1 MRIKPKLSFFKS
13 LRFRIMVIMII
24 IGIVPG
30 FIIEGMLIGSYED
43 RAVELRQITV
53 RNQCDILGN
62 QLMREGYLQQK
73 SEVIDGELSM
83 ISSAFSARVLVIN
96 RNGRI
101 IEDTYDIDE
110 GKYAFSEE
118 VIQCFE
124 GVNTSVYDRNNT
136 YIELTIPLTNG
147 NSDQIEGVMLVSTST
162 IEIQDTIGRMEHR
175 GNLLMLIISMLV
187 IFFSFIVSKILVK
200 PFSRVSKAI
209 EELTDGYLDEE
220 ISVTDYTETEMITNV
235 FNKLLKRM
243 KILDDSR
250 QEFVANVSHELK
262 TPLAVIQNYATI
274 LQCDELTPE
283 ERKEYS
289 RRIGNA
295 ASRLSVLV
303 TNILQINRLDNQ
315 KIKPALRSFN
325 LSEELSRC
333 ILNYDTLLD
342 EKEIELETQLDQ
354 TLILCSDES
363 LLDTVWNNLISN
375 AVKFTPQKG
384 KIGIEARQEGHDVLV
399 TISDSGCGIPPEAIH
414 RIFDKFY
421 QADSSHA
428 TQGNGLGLAL
438 VKRILHL
445 LGGDIS
451 VSSTPQKGSVFTVR
465 LSA

>member
-162 IEIQDTIGRMEHR
+162 IEIQDTI
-175 GNLLMLIISMLV
+175 V
-187 IFFSFIVSKILVK
+187 A
-200 PFSRVSKAI
+200 KARPGAVCGD
-209 EELTDGYLDEE
+209 LYD
-220 ISVTDYTETEMITNV
+220 
-235 FNKLLKRM
+235 
-243 KILDDSR
+243 
-250 QEFVANVSHELK
+250 
-262 TPLAVIQNYATI
+262 LAVDIA
-274 LQCDELTPE
+274 
-283 ERKEYS
+283 
-289 RRIGNA
+289 RRNGFADYFMGVGQKAKFVGHGIGLEINE
-295 ASRLSVLV
+295 SPVLAPRV
-303 TNILQINRLDNQ
+303 
-315 KIKPALRSFN
+315 A
-325 LSEELSRC
+325 
-333 ILNYDTLLD
+333 
-342 EKEIELETQLDQ
+342 Q
-354 TLILCSDES
+354 TLEPGMVFALEPKIVLPGIGPLGVENSWAVTATGLEKLTLCGE
-363 LLDTVWNNLISN
+363 
-375 AVKFTPQKG
+375 
-384 KIGIEARQEGHDVLV
+384 
-399 TISDSGCGIPPEAIH
+399 
-414 RIFDKFY
+414 
-421 QADSSHA
+421 
-428 TQGNGLGLAL
+428 
-438 VKRILHL
+438 
-445 LGGDIS
+445 DI
-451 VSSTPQKGSVFTVR
+451 VE
-465 LSA
+465 L

>member
-1 MRIKPKLSFFKS
+1 MKNDPRVNAKSFT
-13 LRFRIMVIMII
+13 FRNYII
-24 IGIVPG
+24 IFLI
-30 FIIEGMLIGSYED
+30 MLFFCGSYAGLYFLQIKSTD
-43 RAVELRQITV
+43 LIYVLLSMFTYIVVISIAV
-53 RNQCDILGN
+53 CILFAFFRRRV
-62 QLMREGYLQQK
+62 LMRPVYRLCEAAQK
-73 SEVIDGELSM
+73 VARGDFSVRLTPMRKDGMKDEFEVLFDDFNTMTAELASTE
-83 ISSAFSARVLVIN
+83 ILKNDF
-96 RNGRI
+96 
-101 IEDTYDIDE
+101 
-110 GKYAFSEE
+110 
-118 VIQCFE
+118 
-124 GVNTSVYDRNNT
+124 
-136 YIELTIPLTNG
+136 
-147 NSDQIEGVMLVSTST
+147 VS
-162 IEIQDTIGRMEHR
+162 
-175 GNLLMLIISMLV
+175 
-187 IFFSFIVSKILVK
+187 
-200 PFSRVSKAI
+200 
-209 EELTDGYLDEE
+209 
-220 ISVTDYTETEMITNV
+220 
-235 FNKLLKRM
+235 
-243 KILDDSR
+243 
-250 QEFVANVSHELK
+250 NVSHELK

-342 EKEIELETQLDQ
+342 EREIELETQLDQ

-363 LLDTVWNNLISN
+363 LLDMVWNNLISN

-399 TISDSGCGIPPEAIH
+399 TISDSGCGVPPEAIH

-428 TQGNGLGLAL
+428 TQVNGLGLAL

-451 VSSTPQKGSVFTVR
+451 VSGTPQKGSAFTVR